1 MPLEARSPSTPPAI
15 EPTTRY
21 GLRPQYS
28 GNASLRLQPRI
39 ANAPFGPSA
48 ARSPWADGG
57 RLADGRRSSAASGGL
72 RRGRAVCGGPRRLA
86 AAPATPGGLR
96 RSAVGAGRPAVTP
109 GLPAAA
115 LGRPAGNLWENARRR
130 LAIPALDAGGNPLY
144 PRGFPPHFRLSQR
157 SRRETGRLPVCQVVQ
172 LPFPY
177 AAASDGGSPQGPATA
192 QDRAKDRPIRKDV
205 PI

>member
-1 MPLEARSPSTPPAI
+1 MPLEARSPSTPPTI
-15 EPTTRY
+15 DSTTRY

-57 RLADGRRSSAASGGL
+57 RLADGRRSSAADDL
-72 RRGRAVCGGPRRLA
+72 RRPAAAPGRAAAACGGPRA
-86 AAPATPGGLR
+86 GCVTPGGLR
-96 RSAVGAGRPAVTP
+96 RPPTTCGGPRADCGD
-109 GLPAAA
+109 
-115 LGRPAGNLWENARRR
+115 LWENARRR

-157 SRRETGRLPVCQVVQ
+157 SRRETGRLPVCQVAQ

-177 AAASDGGSPQGPATA
+177 AAASDGGSPQGPAPA
-192 QDRAKDRPIRKDV
+192 QDRAKDRSIRKDV